1 MLLQGWI
8 HSQRNNT
15 DGLSQYEI
23 CILLYHINFMFSVL
37 SVFSNVFT
45 NIGFTTSELF
55 HMFVQILTNVLMEAM
70 PAHTMQYV
78 RTQLE
83 AIPANVLI
91 KGSKEMVMNAQ
102 VL

>member
-1 MLLQGWI
+1 MYT
-8 HSQRNNT
+8 S
-15 DGLSQYEI
+15 
-23 CILLYHINFMFSVL
+23 ILYKFYVSVL

-55 HMFVQILTNVLMEAM
+55 HLFVQILTNVLMEAI
-70 PAHTMQYV
+70 PAHTMPHV

>member
-1 MLLQGWI
+1 MYTSI
-8 HSQRNNT
+8 S
-15 DGLSQYEI
+15 YKF
-23 CILLYHINFMFSVL
+23 YVSVL
-37 SVFSNVFT
+37 SVFFSKYFT

-55 HMFVQILTNVLMEAM
+55 HMFVQILTNVLMEAI
-70 PAHTMQYV
+70 PAHTMPYV